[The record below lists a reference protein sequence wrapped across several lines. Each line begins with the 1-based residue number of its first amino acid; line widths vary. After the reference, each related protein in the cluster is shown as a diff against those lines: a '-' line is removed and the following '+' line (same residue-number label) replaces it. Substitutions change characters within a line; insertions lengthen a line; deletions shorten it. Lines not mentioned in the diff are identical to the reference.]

1 MSYRKDSC
9 KSARCSCT
17 VAVGLQECTCAS
29 HMPNVY
35 VGLGLG
41 VQNVYTCMYMYCVCS
56 VYSAVCSRCSNV
68 LGVGVASCVCVCV

>member
-41 VQNVYTCMYMYCVCS
+41 VQNVHVLCVFS
-56 VYSAVCSRCSNV
+56 VQYVQGVANV
-68 LGVGVASCVCVCV
+68 LGVGVASCVCVCVCVCV